1 MNMSNRIRNMDESEA
16 LREYCATGSH
26 AAFAQLVS
34 RHVDLVYSAALRQVH
49 GDAHLAEDVAQAVF
63 ILLARKARTLRHE
76 TVLAAWLVT
85 ATRYAA
91 LDALKARTRRTK
103 HERKAAEMT
112 SEALASASRHGA
124 ADPAEREWDSVKP
137 VLDGALARLRQQDR
151 RAILLRFYERKTFGQ
166 VGAALGIDEE
176 AARKRVL
183 RATIKLRDML
193 SHHVG
198 LVSSVGLAAILY
210 GKLADAAP
218 AGLAQQIAANAL
230 AAATTGVAAAGC
242 AGASSGITIPSS
254 SIAQTVGMKLSLIRA
269 KTIFGW
275 GMSFAVVCAVSGVLV
290 HKLIVDPH
298 RHARQHTRVVVE
310 AR

>member
-1 MNMSNRIRNMDESEA
+1 MNMSNRIRSMDESEA
-16 LREYCATGSH
+16 LREYVATGSH
-26 AAFAQLVS
+26 TAFAQLVS

-63 ILLARKARTLRHE
+63 ILLARKAKTLRHE

-91 LDALKARTRRTK
+91 LDALKARSRRTK

-137 VLDGALARLRQQDR
+137 VLDGALSRLRQQDR

-210 GKLADAAP
+210 GKLATPAP
-218 AGLAQQIAANAL
+218 AGLAQQIATNAL
-230 AAATTGVAAAGC
+230 SAAAGVATC
-242 AGASSGITIPSS
+242 ATAASASAAPSS
-254 SIAQTVGMKLSLIRA
+254 SIAQTVSMKLSLLHA
-269 KTIFGW
+269 QKIFCW
-275 GMSFAVVCAVSGVLV
+275 GLSFAVVCAVSGVFV
-290 HKLIVDPH
+290 HKLIVDPERIAH
-298 RHARQHTRVVVE
+298 HQTRVVVE